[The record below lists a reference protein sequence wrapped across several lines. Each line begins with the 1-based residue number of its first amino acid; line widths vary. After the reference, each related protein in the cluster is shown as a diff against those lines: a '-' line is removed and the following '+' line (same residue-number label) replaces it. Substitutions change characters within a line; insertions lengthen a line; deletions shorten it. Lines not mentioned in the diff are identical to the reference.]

1 MQPIISCFDLS
12 VYRSWP
18 SITRSC
24 VVVIACCVILF
35 DDYKLTPNGL
45 LFGIP
50 AVLLLGV
57 IYAIYCHQTDDMK
70 LYRSNED
77 QSSMLPIMILPL
89 ISAVA
94 CFLISAM
101 ICYFSLES
109 DHEVAL
115 TWTIAPVLLLNVA
128 ATVATVV
135 LAPLMLDQTKKNTSH
150 NLVFLALPGFTALLS
165 QQLGLYVYLSY
176 VQIVAFSISVCC
188 CTLVAGI
195 EPESDHLS
203 EQGWLEVPME
213 ARDDTKYP
221 DSLLEDL
228 RERVVQVQK
237 RWPSVQTI
245 FLAITTIVWVH
256 FLANSYLT
264 QSPQPNTH
272 VLRLDNAYAPTSA
285 IDIVISIY
293 REPPSHVTDTFSI
306 LDSLPSIGSKAPRLI
321 LYTKDPTANLTLL
334 QQQTNATKVI
344 QLPNVGREGHT
355 YLHHMIS
362 SWDDLAAQTFFLQ
375 ASIHN
380 PREFTAR
387 VRDYYTPQTGMLSLG
402 FSGQSCEC
410 NDCGDRF
417 GWQDHSGIVEGT
429 WKEVFDQTCGTQRVS
444 LSYKGQFVASAA
456 RVRANEKAMY
466 ERLRDALQEPGSWAH
481 RDEYLQGR
489 PDSLNAPYFGY
500 TLERLW
506 STIMQCSDERIAA
519 LCPTLLSGQRRGGS
533 EADCQCSDP

>member
-1 MQPIISCFDLS
+1 
-12 VYRSWP
+12 
-18 SITRSC
+18 
-24 VVVIACCVILF
+24 VVIACCVVLS
-35 DDYKLTPNGL
+35 DDYKLTPDGL
-45 LFGIP
+45 LFSIP

-57 IYAIYCHQTDDMK
+57 IYAIYRYQTED
-70 LYRSNED
+70 LEFHRSNED
-77 QSSMLPIMILPL
+77 ESSMLPIMILPL
-89 ISAVA
+89 ISAVV
-94 CFLISAM
+94 CFLISAI
-101 ICYFSLES
+101 ICYLSLES
-109 DHEVAL
+109 DYEVTL
-115 TWTIAPVLLLNVA
+115 TWSLTPILLLNVA
-128 ATVATVV
+128 ATVATIA

-165 QQLGLYVYLSY
+165 QQLGLYIYLSY
-176 VQIVAFSISVCC
+176 VQILAFSASVCC
-188 CTLVAGI
+188 CTLVARF
-195 EPESDHLS
+195 ELESDHLS
-203 EQGWLEVPME
+203 EEGWLEVPME

-221 DSLLEDL
+221 GTLLANLQD
-228 RERVVQVQK
+228 RVLEVQK

-245 FLAITTIVWVH
+245 LLAITTMVWVR
-256 FLANSYLT
+256 FLADSYLT
-264 QSPQPNTH
+264 PALQHNTH
-272 VLRLDNAYAPTSA
+272 ELRLDTSYAPTSA
-285 IDIVISIY
+285 IDIVMSIY
-293 REPPSHVTDTFSI
+293 REPPSHVTNTFS
-306 LDSLPSIGSKAPRLI
+306 LLNSLPSIGSKTPRLI

-380 PREFTAR
+380 PREFKAR
-387 VRDYYTPQTGMLSLG
+387 VRDYYTSQTGMLSLG

-417 GWQDHSGIVEGT
+417 GWQDHSGIVEET
-429 WKEVFDQTCGTQRVS
+429 WSEVFNQTCGTQRVL

-466 ERLRDALQEPGSWAH
+466 ERLRDALQKPESWAH
-481 RDEYLQGR
+481 KQEYSQGR

-506 STIMQCSDERIAA
+506 SVIMQCSDERIAA

-533 EADCQCSDP
+533 EADCQCLDP